1 MNRETFWYSI
11 LWIEWN
17 SLIQY
22 IVNRVKHSDS
32 LLWIEWNILIQYI
45 VNRVKHSDTVL
56 WIEWNILLWK
66 EWSFIFVMNCVWI
79 VRQLTGPW
87 KQTHCSGP
95 ILHTSVAEFSD
106 STVDS
111 LLDFNC
117 CLCELYRPLNLN
129 MYIYRMVKFT
139 TLHLCVLITGDVAI
153 SKVWQSLTGPPKR
166 NDGHECEI
174 CVVQL

>member
-1 MNRETFWYSI
+1 MENVTCVLPTKHCHHGSGSERLWL
-11 LWIEWN
+11 LWIEWKI
-17 SLIQY
+17 LIQY

-87 KQTHCSGP
+87 KRTHCSGP
-95 ILHTSVAEFSD
+95 ILLTSVAEFSD

-117 CLCELYRPLNLN
+117 CVFASSTDPWIWICIYIEWSNSLL
-129 MYIYRMVKFT
+129 YIYV
-139 TLHLCVLITGDVAI
+139 C
-153 SKVWQSLTGPPKR
+153 
-166 NDGHECEI
+166 
-174 CVVQL
+174 